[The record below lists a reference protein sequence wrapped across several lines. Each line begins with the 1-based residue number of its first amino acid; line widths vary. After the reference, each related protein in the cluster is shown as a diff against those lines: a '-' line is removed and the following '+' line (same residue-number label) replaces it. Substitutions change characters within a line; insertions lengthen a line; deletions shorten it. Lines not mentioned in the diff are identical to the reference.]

1 MERNSD
7 ALANYQKKLSGK
19 VQQILLNKKSL
30 FLETNIDDLVDV
42 IAEPVLFD
50 SNLASVLQGSYKTQ
64 LMTNRD
70 RYLLYTVSGKKKL
83 NETKVIELSDQW
95 FLTGEQNFFKGAIRN
110 KEKKREIEKYISIR
124 SSAKRSMNKLDISC
138 SCFCPN
144 AKQLLAFQYAGLR
157 TDAEQRRH
165 SLYWRAIRT
174 NPPKE
179 FCLEDY
185 WYYEQETGTNLS
197 VEIAALLDGLY
208 EQYGNMGD
216 IVQNW
221 DKILEIIYK
230 CIEEN
235 YCYIANIPAIDWKI
249 NVMKVACTTVV
260 EVLTSAFDGID
271 RTILPRLSEG
281 ISKSGMF
288 STHRA
293 GSLFKGEPDMQAFAS
308 NILRQKLSA
317 VFNQILCVFTMDS
330 FGANPFTIN
339 MISLEEFIHAFDQ
352 SKKVPRTSIVRG
364 DEVLHKAPD
373 PVELSKGDINAC
385 EWETLKAFLS
395 EDELCTCFQS
405 AEAIKNKTCKGYEAL
420 YARKN
425 VLIFCGC
432 ESEYAKSYLDNVK
445 NFILRNKLFNDES
458 DKLEIKQLS
467 GIKMPQSI
475 QDKHFIRIHQAVAS
489 AIEKSNDDIKEE
501 KMAPST

>member
-7 ALANYQKKLSGK
+7 ALANYQKELSEK
-19 VQQILLNKKSL
+19 VQKILLNKKSL

-64 LMTNRD
+64 LMNNRD

-83 NETKVIELSDQW
+83 NETKVIEPSEQW
-95 FLTGEQNFFKGAIRN
+95 FLTGEQSFFKGAIRS
-110 KEKKREIEKYISIR
+110 KEKKGWLEKYIRIAPP
-124 SSAKRSMNKLDISC
+124 AKRSGHELSISC
-138 SCFCPN
+138 SGFCPN
-144 AKQLLAFQYAGLR
+144 ARQLLAFKCAALR
-157 TDAEQRRH
+157 LDATKAWH
-165 SLYWRAIRT
+165 SLYWLAIRT

-179 FCLEDY
+179 FYLEDY

-221 DKILEIIYK
+221 DIILEIIYK

-249 NVMKVACTTVV
+249 NVIKIACTTVV
-260 EVLTSAFDGID
+260 EVLTSAFDADG
-271 RTILPRLSEG
+271 RTILPQLSKG
-281 ISKSGMF
+281 ISMSGMF

-293 GSLFKGEPDMQAFAS
+293 GSIFKDEPDMQAFAHD
-308 NILRQKLSA
+308 ILRQKLSV
-317 VFNQILCVFTMDS
+317 VFNQILCAFTMDS

-339 MISLEEFIHAFDQ
+339 MISFEEFIHAFDQ
-352 SKKVPRTSIVRG
+352 SKKVPKTSIVRG

-373 PVELSKGDINAC
+373 PVEPSKGDINAC

-405 AEAIKNKTCKGYEAL
+405 AEAIKNKTRKGYEAL

-425 VLIFCGC
+425 VLIFCN
-432 ESEYAKSYLDNVK
+432 SEDGYVKSYLDNVK
-445 NFILRNKLFNDES
+445 NFILHNGLFNDES
-458 DKLEIKQLS
+458 DRLEIQQLS
-467 GIKMPQSI
+467 DKKTPQTI
-475 QDKHFIRIHQAVAS
+475 QDKRFVRIHQAVAN
-489 AIEKSNDDIKEE
+489 AIKKSKGDTKEE
-501 KMAPST
+501 RVAPST